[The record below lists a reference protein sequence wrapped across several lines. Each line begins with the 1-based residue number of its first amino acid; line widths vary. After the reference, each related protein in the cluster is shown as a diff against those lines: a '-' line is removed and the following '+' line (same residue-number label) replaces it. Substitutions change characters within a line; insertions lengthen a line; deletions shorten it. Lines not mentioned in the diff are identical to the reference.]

1 MKCIFLFR
9 PYLEQIYDLSDIGLV
24 HHQWM
29 CPFAG
34 KKERLPPRW

>member
-1 MKCIFLFR
+1 
-9 PYLEQIYDLSDIGLV
+9 LEQIYDHSDIELV

-34 KKERLPPRW
+34 KKRKATPRW

>member
-1 MKCIFLFR
+1 
-9 PYLEQIYDLSDIGLV
+9 LV

-34 KKERLPPRW
+34 KKERLPQVVIPATRIVLLL